1 MVAILIG
8 LASFMEEA
16 MAGSTIN
23 CTGGYS
29 YPEMMRMVFGCMM
42 KMKVGSL
49 LEETYTHCFSGGG
62 QIHGFMICP
71 PIIREGFGITKVSPF

>member
-1 MVAILIG
+1 
-8 LASFMEEA
+8 
-16 MAGSTIN
+16 
-23 CTGGYS
+23 
-29 YPEMMRMVFGCMM
+29 PEMMRMVFGCMM